1 MLRGERN
8 SPYVFRIRTKQGE
21 TRWVMET
28 VTPFFFNGRPAL
40 LGNSMNI
47 TDRMEA
53 EERLRESEDRYRR
66 SSRRRARRRSSSRRT
81 RRSPW

>member
-8 SPYVFRIRTKQGE
+8 APYVFRILTKDGE

-53 EERLRESEDRYRR
+53 EERLRESEDRYRTIFETTGTATIKR
-66 SSRRRARRRSSSRRT
+66 FTLACLRY
-81 RRSPW
+81 